1 MKSGDLIEVDLYEF
15 YRWGI
20 PPSLGI
26 FISILSD
33 DYVKILFEGKL
44 IKALKDEC
52 RALGENAYIFNSGC
66 HENFNQEILLDTLED
81 PPACLH
87 AM

>member
-1 MKSGDLIEVDLYEF
+1 MKTGDLIEVDFYEF

-26 FISILSD
+26 FISNLSD

-44 IKALKDEC
+44 VKALKDEC
-52 RALGENAYIFNSGC
+52 RALGENACIFNSAC
-66 HENFNQEILLDTLED
+66 HESFNQEILLDTLED

-87 AM
+87 VM